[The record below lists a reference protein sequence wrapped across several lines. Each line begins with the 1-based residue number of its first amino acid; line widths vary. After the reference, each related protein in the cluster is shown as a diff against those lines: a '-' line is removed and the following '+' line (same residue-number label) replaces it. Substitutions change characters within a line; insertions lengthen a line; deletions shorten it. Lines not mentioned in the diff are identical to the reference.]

1 MHTRHGWIITSPPAS
16 AYTQTEHPSSS
27 FLSFLSCP
35 SCIGFQTGVGGGPS
49 YMSVCILCSALRS
62 LNGGEEVY
70 VYLFRFGV
78 RREGG
83 KGLHRFSRAFV
94 MVYCLL
100 DG

>member
-1 MHTRHGWIITSPPAS
+1 MDYNFSSRLCLHADRAS
-16 AYTQTEHPSSS
+16 VIVISVLPV
-27 FLSFLSCP
+27 LSFLYWFSDG
-35 SCIGFQTGVGGGPS
+35 SRRWTEL
-49 YMSVCILCSALRS
+49 YVCMHSLLCSALRS